1 MKKQFETFNDPEL
14 AKEEALAMEKKIES
28 GKAKDY
34 DEAEQELRIEKALK
48 HWERGHLGVTADDHK
63 AIGGTPDL
71 ELRKNPN
78 KTLGELWSEKQILE
92 YLRKRSIFLEKARQ
106 EYKEKGDLHYWSK
119 DDIISSKKSLRL
131 AISYLKL
138 IRKLPK
144 EFDNFEIKDLESD
157 PKEQ

>member
-1 MKKQFETFNDPEL
+1 M
-14 AKEEALAMEKKIES
+14 
-28 GKAKDY
+28 
-34 DEAEQELRIEKALK
+34 
-48 HWERGHLGVTADDHK
+48 
-63 AIGGTPDL
+63 
-71 ELRKNPN
+71 
-78 KTLGELWSEKQILE
+78 
-92 YLRKRSIFLEKARQ
+92 EKARQ